1 MMPILDKAYKSY
13 AGGDGAKGAT
23 LVNDAYYQ
31 YYEKLGFEKNVMNA
45 ISGDRVSQVEYQFKM
60 YRKSMNTGASFKD
73 TKKLVDDLKAMLVE
87 DAGKLDGGAADKEG
101 SFTKFITSSVGQAF
115 LILIREGLEALLVVA
130 AVVAYLVKS
139 GNKRFTKWIYVGVLA
154 GLAGAGVVAVI
165 FVLAFGGSGPIQ
177 EIMEGVCALIA
188 MAMLLWTSNWMLN
201 KSSVEAWNRYIKEK
215 TEAAVASVS
224 SQVDAGEKS
233 RPVR

>member
-1 MMPILDKAYKSY
+1 
-13 AGGDGAKGAT
+13 
-23 LVNDAYYQ
+23 
-31 YYEKLGFEKNVMNA
+31 
-45 ISGDRVSQVEYQFKM
+45 
-60 YRKSMNTGASFKD
+60 MNTGASLKD

-177 EIMEGVCALIA
+177 EIMEGVCA
-188 MAMLLWTSNWMLN
+188 
-201 KSSVEAWNRYIKEK
+201 
-215 TEAAVASVS
+215 
-224 SQVDAGEKS
+224 
-233 RPVR
+233 